1 MKSIAYV
8 CHQPDPCARSR
19 VRQRRPR
26 AHWLVWLLALC
37 LAMAQA
43 HASAFDAQ
51 TLPPLPQLLQIAGAP
66 AGSVGPNPGQWATSP
81 TQRQQFPLYRAL
93 MAQPLQAPYR
103 AGMLAHEYKQAL
115 ASVHDL
121 FALTGAVAG
130 LEVSASAEQH
140 LQRSEERLRLA
151 ADPLADSLAWMAAL
165 APRSHWQ
172 PRLPSQQRLP
182 GELRFELALML
193 SSIGRAHQFL
203 QLALARMP
211 PALTPGLLRRQAL
224 DGELLPF
231 EEPDYR
237 PLLALIDRQALL
249 AGMLDLVA
257 AVERLK
263 GYVSSAKNLPIVAWR
278 LKTPMGEI
286 VVDTTGRDN
295 RYRLQDPLLVLD
307 VGGDDHYEFLPR
319 SAGHRISVL
328 LDHQGN
334 DHYLASAPGAD
345 PSAATLGYGIL
356 WDTEG
361 DDYYQGTQQ
370 AQASALFGAALLVD
384 GGGNNQFVARSHAQ
398 AHAIGGLA
406 LLLGGSGNDQYT
418 AQTHAQGSGGPLGVA
433 VLLDPAGDDHY
444 LLNNTPLIRESP
456 QLPQHNTS
464 MGQGAGRGLRA
475 DPVDG
480 RASSGGIGILL
491 DLAGNDHYEAQVFAQ
506 GVGYQE
512 GLGLLIDDG
521 GNDQFD
527 AAWYAMGAGAHS
539 GAGVLLKRG
548 DGNDSYRASH
558 SMVLGAAHD
567 FSVGVFVDEG
577 GDDQYMMGD
586 LGLGAAH
593 DNSTALF
600 VDAAGD
606 DRYQVTA
613 QACRAFGTA
622 QLSEWG
628 SVRESLL
635 NLALFMDLG
644 GTDTYPAH
652 CKGVRDN
659 ANWSAARTWPQ
670 LKLPSEAGA
679 GVDGEFALPFV
690 LRPLT
695 SAQKSA
701 TPQ

>member
-1 MKSIAYV
+1 MKSIARQYGYQSAQLRMLLQCPYV
-8 CHQPDPCARSR
+8 SLMFS
-19 VRQRRPR
+19 V
-26 AHWLVWLLALC
+26 LALC
-37 LAMAQA
+37 LALAQA
-43 HASAFDAQ
+43 HASTFDAQ

-66 AGSVGPNPGQWATSP
+66 TDRVGPEPGQWATSP
-81 TQRQQFPLYRAL
+81 TQGQQFPLYRAL

-103 AGMLAHEYKQAL
+103 AGMLAHEYTQAL
-115 ASVHDL
+115 TSVRDL

-130 LEVSASAEQH
+130 LEVSASVEQH

-165 APRSHWQ
+165 APRAHWQ

-193 SSIGRAHQFL
+193 SNIGRAHQFL
-203 QLALARMP
+203 QRALERMP
-211 PALTPGLLRRQAL
+211 PAMTPGLLRRQAL
-224 DGELLPF
+224 DGELRPL
-231 EEPDYR
+231 EAPDYR

-249 AGMLDLVA
+249 AGMLNLVA

-263 GYVSSAKNLPIVAWR
+263 SFVSSAKNLPIVVWH
-278 LKTPMGEI
+278 LDTPMGKI

-295 RYRLQDPLLVLD
+295 RYRLQDSLLVLD
-307 VGGDDHYEFLPR
+307 VGGDDYYEFLP
-319 SAGHRISVL
+319 SSVGHRISVL
-328 LDHQGN
+328 IDHQGN

-406 LLLGGSGNDQYT
+406 LLLGGSGNDQYK

-433 VLLDPAGDDHY
+433 VLLDPAGNDHY

-456 QLPQHNTS
+456 QLPLHNTS

-480 RASSGGIGILL
+480 RASSGGLGILL

-539 GAGVLLKRG
+539 GAGLLLKRG
-548 DGNDSYRASH
+548 DGNDSYHASH
-558 SMVLGAAHD
+558 SMALGAAHD
-567 FSVGVFVDEG
+567 FSVGVFVDED
-577 GDDQYMMGD
+577 GDDRYTLGD
-586 LGLGAAH
+586 LGLGAAN

-600 VDAAGD
+600 VDAAGND
-606 DRYQVTA
+606 HYKVTVGV
-613 QACRAFGTA
+613 CHAFGAA

-628 SVRESLL
+628 NLRESLL
-635 NLALFMDLG
+635 NLGLFIDLG
-644 GTDTYPAH
+644 GSDTYPVH
-652 CKGVRDN
+652 CKGVRNN
-659 ANWSAARTWPQ
+659 ATWTAARTWPQ

-679 GVDGEFALPFV
+679 GVDGEFTLPFV

-695 SAQKSA
+695 SAPRSA